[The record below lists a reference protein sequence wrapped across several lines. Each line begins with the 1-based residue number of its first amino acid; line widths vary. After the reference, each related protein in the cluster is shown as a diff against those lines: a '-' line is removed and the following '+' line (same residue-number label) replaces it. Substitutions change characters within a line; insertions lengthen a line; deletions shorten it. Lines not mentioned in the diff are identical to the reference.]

1 MRTLPMARAWA
12 RIDGARRQHLARR
25 LGLRGFTR
33 EAVVL
38 AVTDLEWLAARRA
51 PLGGRG
57 GGFLGMLL
65 RVDAVGLLRGR
76 LFRLRGLHGFF
87 HTGSVSHSRGGVKNF
102 FRSAKH
108 VKAVTMSGR
117 S

>member
-1 MRTLPMARAWA
+1 MRATPLLLCRLERSAK
-12 RIDGARRQHLARR
+12 DGD
-25 LGLRGFTR
+25 LGPELRGFTR

-38 AVTDLEWLAARRA
+38 AVTDLEWLAGRRA